1 MTRSFIRNSGY
12 PQRGSRAAPGPA
24 HGLRITTRFK
34 GMNQRFKGALPRAD
48 QATPSNEQKHAS
60 RDEMHAFRG
69 SFSIC
74 FNGGDPHD
82 PQRGCNSRAPRETIH
97 VLQGSD
103 TAIQGRRYTRCK
115 EGGPQGSP
123 STMRFG
129 SGILTKNGNKN
140 GTDTHTTHQGRCY
153 TVCL

>member
-1 MTRSFIRNSGY
+1 
-12 PQRGSRAAPGPA
+12 
-24 HGLRITTRFK
+24 
-34 GMNQRFKGALPRAD
+34 MNQRFKGALPRAD

-129 SGILTKNGNKN
+129 SRFNKSRFRSYVSSRPNDVSTSYTILFHVFDRPSCQKTRQT
-140 GTDTHTTHQGRCY
+140 TD
-153 TVCL
+153 